1 MLTSDAARWAAVRA
15 RDAGAA
21 DRFVFAVTTTG
32 VYCRPNCGAKR
43 AKRTNVRFFADA
55 EAAREAGFRPCRR
68 CHPDREPSAD
78 PVVANACRLIEA
90 AESPPALRDLAAQ
103 LDIGPHRLHRA
114 FKATLGLT
122 PKAYAAAV
130 RADRARSALKP
141 GTSVTTALYDAG
153 FNAPGRFYAASD
165 GVLGMAPK
173 AYKTGG
179 AGETVRYA
187 TAPCAYGVVLVA
199 ATGAG
204 ICALSLGDAA
214 EPLVEG
220 LHARFP
226 NAERVGDDADFAELV
241 AEAVH
246 LCADPAPAHGLP
258 LDVRGTAFQARV
270 WAALR
275 AIPTGETRSYAEI
288 AAAIGAPNA
297 TRAVARACATNEVA
311 LLIPCHRVVRSD
323 GGSGGYRWGEERKR
337 AILARERG

>member
-1 MLTSDAARWAAVRA
+1 MLTSDAERWAAVCA
-15 RDAGAA
+15 RDAG
-21 DRFVFAVTTTG
+21 RFVFAVTTTG

-43 AKRTNVRFFADA
+43 AKRDNVRFFADA
-55 EAAREAGFRPCRR
+55 GAARAAGFRPCRR
-68 CHPDREPSAD
+68 CRPDEAPRID
-78 PVVANACRLIEA
+78 PVVADACRLIEA

-103 LDIGPHRLHRA
+103 LGIGPHRLHRA
-114 FKATLGLT
+114 FKAALKLT
-122 PKAYAAAV
+122 PKAYAVAV
-130 RADRARSALKP
+130 RAGRARSALTP
-141 GTSVTTALYDAG
+141 GTRVTAALYDAG

-165 GVLGMAPK
+165 AVLGMTPK
-173 AYKTGG
+173 AYKAGG

-187 TAPCAYGVVLVA
+187 TTPCAYGVVLVA

-204 ICALSLGDAA
+204 VCALSLGDAA
-214 EPLVEG
+214 EPLVAD

-226 NAERVGDDADFAELV
+226 NAERVGDDRDFAGLV
-241 AEAVH
+241 AAVVD
-246 LCADPAPAHGLP
+246 LCAEPPPAHGLP

-275 AIPTGETRSYAEI
+275 AIPTGETRTYAEI
-288 AAAIGAPNA
+288 AALIGAPKA

-337 AILARERG
+337 AILGRERG

>member
-1 MLTSDAARWAAVRA
+1 MLTSDAERWAAVCA
-15 RDAGAA
+15 RDAG
-21 DRFVFAVTTTG
+21 RFVFAVTTTG
-32 VYCRPNCGAKR
+32 IYCRPNCGAKR
-43 AKRTNVRFFADA
+43 AKRDNVRFFADA
-55 EAAREAGFRPCRR
+55 EAARTAGFRPCRR
-68 CHPDREPSAD
+68 CRPDEAPSVD
-78 PVVANACRLIEA
+78 PVVADACRLIEA

-103 LDIGPHRLHRA
+103 LGTGPHRLHRA
-114 FKATLGLT
+114 FKAALKLT

-130 RADRARSALKP
+130 RAGRARSALTP
-141 GTSVTTALYDAG
+141 GTNVTTALYDAG

-165 GVLGMAPK
+165 AVLGMTPK
-173 AYKTGG
+173 AYKAGG

-187 TAPCAYGVVLVA
+187 TAHCAYGVVLVA

-204 ICALSLGDAA
+204 VCALSLGDAA
-214 EPLVEG
+214 EPLVAD
-220 LHARFP
+220 LRARFP
-226 NAERVGDDADFAELV
+226 NAERVGDDRDFAGLV
-241 AEAVH
+241 AAIVD
-246 LCADPAPAHGLP
+246 LCAEPPPAHGLP

-275 AIPTGETRSYAEI
+275 AIPLGETRTYAEI
-288 AAAIGAPNA
+288 AALIGAPKA